1 MSKFSASASGTA
13 NSVNY
18 IPPFCVSRPIV
29 SNTGG
34 AGGVNASNAL
44 ALRTIKNF
52 VINGAFTY
60 GSVTTAPKMLAN
72 VDDEGIDV

>member
-1 MSKFSASASGTA
+1 MSTFSASA
-13 NSVNY
+13 VNTPGSTNY
-18 IPPFCVSRPIV
+18 LPPFCVSRAIV

-60 GSVTTAPKMLAN
+60 AVKASSSTTFN
-72 VDDEGIDV
+72 IENEGIDL

>member
-1 MSKFSASASGTA
+1 MSKFSASSSGTP

-34 AGGVNASNAL
+34 AGGLNAANSL

-52 VINGAFTY
+52 IVNGAFTY
-60 GSVTTAPKMLAN
+60 GSVTAAPKMLAN
-72 VDDEGIDV
+72 VDDED